1 MQQIDERARR
11 AGIAGDEGRWT
22 PGKCRAV
29 EVSMAAFWAV
39 LAALSLAVGA

>member
-1 MQQIDERARR
+1 MQQIDERAQH
-11 AGIAGDEGRWT
+11 AGATGDEGRWT

-29 EVSMAAFWAV
+29 VASMTAFWAV